1 MSRHPV
7 CLAVRLAALALIFAA
22 TAPALAQDLPPKAV
36 YEAMLNANRASGW
49 VAFRNY
55 GGNQLVYFT
64 ALQTMHCR
72 LSGIRYSINSN
83 ALDKTFELVPC
94 DPQMAFAMPPDV
106 KPEQVYLTLAPG
118 TAETVAVQVVWDDG
132 TESDVMVYRPCD
144 NVGEQTCAAVAE

>member
-1 MSRHPV
+1 MSRHP
-7 CLAVRLAALALIFAA
+7 VRLAALALMYAA
-22 TAPALAQDLPPKAV
+22 TAPALAQDLPPKAI

-55 GGNQLVYFT
+55 DGNQLVYFT

-72 LSGIRYSINSN
+72 LSAIRYSINSD
-83 ALDKTFELVPC
+83 ALDETFDLVPC

-106 KPEQVYLTLAPG
+106 KPEQVYLTLALG

-132 TESDVMVYRPCD
+132 LTSDVMVYKPCD

>member
-1 MSRHPV
+1 MSRRP
-7 CLAVRLAALALIFAA
+7 LRRAALALMLAA
-22 TAPALAQDLPPKAV
+22 TAPALAQNLPPKAI
-36 YEAMLNANRASGW
+36 YEAMLNVNRASGW
-49 VAFRNY
+49 VAFRNF

-72 LSGIRYSINSN
+72 LSEIRYSINSD
-83 ALDKTFELVPC
+83 ALDKTFGLVPC

-144 NVGEQTCAAVAE
+144 NVGDQTCAAVAE